1 MDRPVLAPVCRPL
14 MAWGLIVGLV
24 AARPPDERLRLV
36 SADILE
42 NTDQDGQAV
51 QVLSGHVTF
60 QKGEMMLR
68 TDQAEFFRSQERTH
82 LSGSVEMVRPGER
95 LTCDSLI
102 FYNGEDRIH
111 AWGRVRFVQDDRI
124 ILSREFIYWTVLDSG
139 IARRDVIM
147 TQGNRQLTASEFRTK
162 GTDGL
167 RGASFEAFGA
177 VVVDEGNRR
186 ITSER
191 MQYDDIRGILSLT
204 GQAAVREG
212 DRDLRGQL
220 IRLTYD
226 GEELQSVQVE
236 GGAEAT
242 AVIQA
247 KLSASRD
254 DWRTFTELLTSREM
268 EARFIDDRIA
278 SLRLHG
284 MATSIYHVVED
295 SVLQGIN
302 HATGDTMIVGF
313 DESGDLTRLTVR
325 GGARGRFEPEPG
337 NTDVDTVVVYRGG
350 FIDYDIP
357 QQITYL
363 ERDARVDY
371 RDSGLGAGK
380 IVVTWENNLL
390 RAEGAFEEQPTL
402 YQTGRDPMVGELM
415 EFDLVSE
422 RGRVVKGRTKLD
434 NGFYHGELLH
444 RFPDNIYY
452 VRRSLYTTCDLDAP
466 HFYFAANRMKMIQGD
481 KVIAKPVVFYLA
493 DVPLLALP
501 FAVFPNQA
509 GGRRTGWI
517 MPGYGES
524 RKDGQYLQG
533 LGYFWAINDYADAT
547 TSLDFYTKRG
557 LKVVNRLRYNRR
569 YRFSG
574 SLALTFFKS
583 LFIDDKDIV
592 NLFAGR
598 SPLDWSASW
607 QHRQTIDPTQ
617 HFNVNARYTSSPS
630 LNRNFG
636 TNLRTRLNQQI
647 VSNASYSKNW
657 RSISSSITVALQER
671 YDLQAVERLKTA
683 PKSLGQK
690 IEERTRTLPR
700 IRFSRNNTPLFK
712 AAKGRTPAWYNNIRW
727 SINSNLNNSQSIFW
741 EADSVT
747 ADSLYWPEDRVVLNR
762 FSARHNVSL
771 NAQQNLFRYISMNLN
786 LGITEGWVPSH
797 REAQIDAATGG
808 FVRDTTS
815 GRIEFNEVKGFNAR
829 HTGRISLSAQTN
841 IYGMI
846 PLQIGSLRALRHVI
860 TPTVSY
866 SYTPDFSKPFLG
878 YDLGYFQEDSKGELF
893 DRFSGSPIGGTPS
906 TEQQAIS
913 ISVTNLFQA
922 KQEIDG
928 QEYKPTILR
937 WNMGTSYNF
946 TADSLNMAP
955 IRSSFRSPFLD
966 KLNLDISM
974 VHDIYDVNE
983 NNRRINKVL
992 PFPRLASMNASTR
1005 LRLAGTRFVPLPEE
1019 EEAEP
1024 ATPEDTL
1031 EVEPDELDQIGS
1043 RRRVGKPTLNQGN
1056 LWEAGLGLR
1065 YNLQPSLDKD
1075 KRETFW
1081 LEGDIKAAIGPG
1093 WKVRYSARFNMLT
1106 QGLVHHDV
1114 QLYRELHCWEFAFN
1128 WTPSGPG
1135 QGFYLRINVRDLD
1148 LRDIKFESRG
1158 GRQSVLGG
1166 F

>member
-1 MDRPVLAPVCRPL
+1 MARPVLASAGRWL
-14 MAWGLIVGLV
+14 LAWGWAAGLV
-24 AARPPDERLRLV
+24 SASPPDERLRLV

-42 NTDQDGQAV
+42 NIDRNGQAV
-51 QVLSGHVTF
+51 QVLSGHVIF
-60 QKGEMMLR
+60 QKGGMELR
-68 TDQAEFFRSQERTH
+68 TDRAEFFRDQERTH

-95 LTCDSLI
+95 LTSDSLI

-111 AWGRVRFVQDDRI
+111 AWGHVRFVQDDQT

-147 TQGNRQLTASEFRTK
+147 TQGNRQLTAREFRTM

-177 VVVDEGNRR
+177 VVVDEGSRR

-191 MQYDDIRGILSLT
+191 MDYDDIRGVLSLT
-204 GQAAVREG
+204 GQAAVRAG
-212 DRDLRGQL
+212 DRDLLGER
-220 IRLTYD
+220 IRMTYD
-226 GEELQSVQVE
+226 GEQLQSVRVE

-242 AVIQA
+242 ARIQA
-247 KLSASRD
+247 RLSASGD

-268 EARFIDDRIA
+268 EARFIDDRIG
-278 SLRLHG
+278 SLQLLG

-302 HATGDTMIVGF
+302 HVTGDTIIVGF
-313 DESGDLTRLTVR
+313 DDSGDLKRLTVR

-337 NTDVDTVVVYRGG
+337 NTDVDTVVVYRGE

-357 QQITYL
+357 QRITYL

-371 RDSGLGAGK
+371 RGNGLAAGK

-390 RAEGAFEEQPTL
+390 RAESAFDEPPTL
-402 YQTGRDPMVGELM
+402 HQTGQDPMVGELM

-422 RGRVVKGRTKLD
+422 RGRVVRGRTKLD
-434 NGFYHGELLH
+434 NGLYRGELLH
-444 RFPDNIYY
+444 RFPNNIYY
-452 VRRSLYTTCDLDAP
+452 IRRSIYTTCDLDAP
-466 HFYFAANRMKMIQGD
+466 HFYFAASRMKMLQGD
-481 KVIAKPVVFYLA
+481 KIIAKPVVFYLA

-501 FAVFPNQA
+501 FAIFPNKA

-524 RKDGQYLQG
+524 RRDGQYLQG

-557 LKVVNRLRYNRR
+557 LKAVSRLRYNRR

-574 SLALTFFKS
+574 TLALTFFK
-583 LFIDDKDIV
+583 LIDDKDIV
-592 NLFAGR
+592 NLFSDR
-598 SPLDWSASW
+598 SSLKWGASW

-683 PKSLGQK
+683 PRFLGQK
-690 IEERTRTLPR
+690 IEERSRTIPS
-700 IRFSRNNTPLFK
+700 IRFSRSNTPLIK
-712 AAKGRTPAWYNNIRW
+712 AAKGRAPAWYNNIRW
-727 SINSNLNNSQSIFW
+727 SINSSLNNSQSIFW
-741 EADSVT
+741 EAQS
-747 ADSLYWPEDRVVLNR
+747 AIGDSLYWPEEKDREVLNR
-762 FSARHNVSL
+762 FSARHNLSL

-786 LGITEGWVPSH
+786 FAISEGWVPSH
-797 REAQIDAATGG
+797 RVAQLDPATGV

-815 GRIEFNEVKGFNAR
+815 GRIEFDEVRAFSAR

-846 PLQIGSLRALRHVI
+846 PLQIGSLTALRHVI
-860 TPTVSY
+860 TPKVSY

-878 YDLGYFQEDSKGELF
+878 YDLNYFQEDSAGELF
-893 DRFSGSPIGGTPS
+893 DKFSGSPIGGTS
-906 TEQQAIS
+906 RSEQQAIS
-913 ISVTNLFQA
+913 LSVINLFQA

-928 QEYKPTILR
+928 KEYKPTILR
-937 WNMGTSYNF
+937 WNMSTSYNF
-946 TADSLNMAP
+946 AADSLNLAP

-974 VHDIYDVNE
+974 VHDIYAVNE
-983 NNRRINKVL
+983 GNRRINKVL

-1005 LRLAGTRFVPLPEE
+1005 LRLAGTRFVPLAEG

-1024 ATPEDTL
+1024 APEDSL

-1043 RRRVGKPTLNQGN
+1043 RRRVSKPILSQGN

-1075 KRETFW
+1075 RRETFW
-1081 LEGDIKAAIGPG
+1081 LEGDIKAAVGPG
-1093 WKVRYSARFNMLT
+1093 WKVRYSVRFNMLT

>member
-1 MDRPVLAPVCRPL
+1 MVRPVLAPGCGPL
-14 MAWGLIVGLV
+14 MAWGLMVGLV
-24 AARPPDERLRLV
+24 AASPPDERLRLI
-36 SADILE
+36 SADILK
-42 NTDQDGQAV
+42 NTNRNGQAV

-60 QKGEMMLR
+60 QKGEMVLR
-68 TDQAEFFRSQERTH
+68 TDQAEFFRVQERTH
-82 LSGSVEMVRPGER
+82 LFGNVEMVRPGER
-95 LTCDSLI
+95 LTSDSLI

-111 AWGRVRFVQDDRI
+111 AWGRVRFVQDDRT

-139 IARRDVIM
+139 IAQGDVIM

-162 GTDGL
+162 GTDGY
-167 RGASFEAFGA
+167 RGASFDAFGA
-177 VVVDEGNRR
+177 VVVDEGHRR
-186 ITSER
+186 ITGER
-191 MQYDDIRGILSLT
+191 MEYEDIRGVLSLT

-226 GEELQSVQVE
+226 GEALQSVQVA

-242 AVIQA
+242 ALIRA
-247 KLSASRD
+247 KLSASQD
-254 DWRTFTELLTSREM
+254 DWRIFTELLTSREM

-278 SLRLHG
+278 TLRLHG

-302 HATGDTMIVGF
+302 YATGDTIIVGF
-313 DESGDLTRLTVR
+313 DEGGDLTRLTVR

-357 QQITYL
+357 KQITYL

-371 RDSGLGAGK
+371 RDTGLAAGK

-390 RAEGAFEEQPTL
+390 RAEDAFEEPPTL
-402 YQTGRDPMVGELM
+402 HQTGQDPMVGELM

-434 NGFYHGELLH
+434 NGFYQGELLH

-452 VRRSLYTTCDLDAP
+452 IRRSLYTTCDLEAP
-466 HFYFAANRMKMIQGD
+466 HFYFAASRMKMLQGD

-524 RKDGQYLQG
+524 RRDGQYLRG
-533 LGYFWAINDYADAT
+533 LGYFWAVNDYADAT
-547 TSLDFYTKRG
+547 FSLDFYTKRG
-557 LKVVNRLRYNRR
+557 LKAVNRIRYNQR

-574 SLALTFFKS
+574 ALALTFFK
-583 LFIDDKDIV
+583 LIEDQDIV
-592 NLFAGR
+592 NLFTDR
-598 SPLDWSASW
+598 SSLEWGASW

-617 HFNVNARYTSSPS
+617 HFNVNARYTSSPG

-647 VSNASYSKNW
+647 VSNASYSKSW

-671 YDLQAVERLKTA
+671 YDLQAEERLKTA

-712 AAKGRTPAWYNNIRW
+712 AAKGQTPEWYNNIRW
-727 SINSNLNNSQSIFW
+727 SLTSNLNNSQSVFW
-741 EADSVT
+741 EADT
-747 ADSLYWPEDRVVLNR
+747 IAADSLYWPEPKDRKVLNR

-771 NAQQNLFRYISMNLN
+771 QAQQNLFRYISMNLS
-786 LGITEGWVPSH
+786 LGITEGWVPGH
-797 REAQIDAATGG
+797 REARIDPATGA

-815 GRIEFNEVKGFNAR
+815 NRIEFDDVSGFSAR

-860 TPTVSY
+860 TPTVAY
-866 SYTPDFSKPFLG
+866 SYTPDFSQPFLG
-878 YDLGYFQEDSKGELF
+878 YDLGYFDKDSQGELF
-893 DRFSGSPIGGTPS
+893 DRFSGSPIGGTPR

-928 QEYKPTILR
+928 QEYKPTILK
-937 WNMGTSYNF
+937 WKMGTSYNF
-946 TADSLNMAP
+946 TADSLNLAP
-955 IRSSFRSPFLD
+955 IHSSFRSPFLD

-992 PFPRLASMNASTR
+992 SLPRLASMSASTR

-1019 EEAEP
+1019 EAEP
-1024 ATPEDTL
+1024 AAPEDTL
-1031 EVEPDELDQIGS
+1031 EAEADELDQIGARS
-1043 RRRVGKPTLNQGN
+1043 RIGKPTLSQGN
-1056 LWEAGLGLR
+1056 LWEASLGLR
-1065 YNLQPSLDKD
+1065 YNLQPSLDQD
-1075 KRETFW
+1075 RRETFW
-1081 LEGDIKAAIGPG
+1081 LQGNFKAAIGPG
-1093 WKVRYSARFNMLT
+1093 WKVSYSARFNMLT
-1106 QGLVHHDV
+1106 QGLVHHDI

-1148 LRDIKFESRG
+1148 LKDIKFESRG